1 MLECNKVNAKVT
13 DTELK
18 KLKTAVKKKT
28 GTTLRMRVS
37 ESESLKML
45 DGSDL
50 PQESLLTTIQKTK
63 PPLPPS
69 QMRG

>member
-1 MLECNKVNAKVT
+1 MVEFSKLNVNLSDAQ
-13 DTELK
+13 LK

-50 PQESLLTTIQKTK
+50 PQESLLKTIQKTK